1 MVTMPEATVAH
12 GPIEVEWA
20 GGSAFEAERPGV
32 PKIRIDGDAKAA
44 PSPFDVLLA
53 SLATCSATDVV
64 SILQKQRTPVER
76 LHVRVEAQR
85 VQATPRRLASA
96 ALHFTIRAPGT
107 TAAKAARAVELSIT
121 RYCSVRSSLM
131 ADAAVTWSVALES

>member
-1 MVTMPEATVAH
+1 
-12 GPIEVEWA
+12 VEWT
-20 GGSAFEAERPGV
+20 GGSTFEAERPSI
-32 PKIRIDGDAKAA
+32 PKIRIDADAKAA

-64 SILQKQRTPVER
+64 SILQKQRTPVQR

-121 RYCSVRSSLM
+121 RY
-131 ADAAVTWSVALES
+131 WSVALES